1 LDDRKSKA
9 QTAID
14 RTEAMKKR
22 VAIIGLCAVIAAGAG
37 GVAAQQVQGAKP
49 AARPPTNAPAIPVVA
64 EKVQMAITPLVMSG
78 IGSVQAYNVV
88 NVKAQ
93 VTGTIEKIGFVE
105 GQSVH
110 PGSLIAQLDPRPYQ
124 AALQQAEA
132 NLARDRANLT
142 NAQTDLGRYVP
153 LAKQGYAAAQQV
165 ADQTSVVNQLQATVL
180 SDKAAIFNAQTQ
192 LGYTTITSP
201 IDGVTGIR
209 SVDIGNILQPG
220 STTPIVTITQVQ
232 PISVVFTLPQKDV
245 PAVQAAMAKGPLQTI
260 AYGQDDRTKL
270 GQGSLLMVD
279 NTINQSSGTVQLK
292 ATFPNANRALWP
304 GEFVNVQLTV
314 AVRHDGISVPLSAL
328 QQGQAGDLVYVV
340 QPDGVV
346 RERPVAV
353 AQTLNGRALI
363 DQGLTAGDTVVIAG
377 QYRLSDGVKVSE
389 VSASD
394 PQVQNSTEA
403 SAGML

>member
-1 LDDRKSKA
+1 
-9 QTAID
+9 
-14 RTEAMKKR
+14 MKKH

-49 AARPPTNAPAIPVVA
+49 APRPQTSVPAIPVVA
-64 EKVQMAITPLVMSG
+64 EKVKTADTPLVMSG
-78 IGSVQAYNVV
+78 IGSVEAYNVV
-88 NVKAQ
+88 NVRAQ
-93 VTGTIEKIGFVE
+93 VTGTIDKIGFVE
-105 GQSVH
+105 GQTVH

-132 NLARDRANLT
+132 NLARDQANLT

-153 LAKQGYAAAQQV
+153 LARQGYAAAQQV

-180 SDKAAIFNAQTQ
+180 SDRAAIFNAQTQ
-192 LGYTTITSP
+192 LGYTTIDSP

-209 SVDIGNILQPG
+209 HVDIGNILQPA

-260 AYGQDDRTKL
+260 AYGQDDRTEL
-270 GQGSLLMVD
+270 GQGTLLMVD

-292 ATFPNANRALWP
+292 ATFPNAKKALWP
-304 GEFVNVQLTV
+304 GEFVNVRLTV

-328 QQGQAGDLVYVV
+328 QQGQTGDLVYVV

-363 DQGLTAGDTVVIAG
+363 DHGLTAGETVVTAG

-389 VSASD
+389 VSAND

>member
-1 LDDRKSKA
+1 
-9 QTAID
+9 
-14 RTEAMKKR
+14 MKKSI
-22 VAIIGLCAVIAAGAG
+22 AIVGFCVLTGAG
-37 GVAAQQVQGAKP
+37 GVLAWQVQGAQP
-49 AARPPTNAPAIPVVA
+49 APQPQTSAPAIPIVA
-64 EKVQMAITPLVMSG
+64 EKVQVSDVPMVMSG
-78 IGSVQAYNVV
+78 IGTVDAYNVV
-88 NVKAQ
+88 DVRAQ
-93 VTGTIEKIGFVE
+93 VTGTIERIGFVE
-105 GQSVH
+105 GQTVH

-132 NLARDRANLT
+132 NLARDQANLS

-165 ADQTSVVNQLQATVL
+165 ADQMSAVAQLQATVL

-209 SVDIGNILQPG
+209 GVDIGNILQPG
-220 STTPIVTITQVQ
+220 SITPIVTITQIQ
-232 PISVVFTLPQKDV
+232 PISIEFTLPQKDV
-245 PAVQAAMAKGPLQTI
+245 ATVQEAMAKGTLKTV
-260 AYGQDDRTKL
+260 AYGQDDRAEL
-270 GQGSLLMVD
+270 GQGTLLLVD

-328 QQGQAGDLVYVV
+328 QQGQTGNLVYVV

-346 RERPVAV
+346 QQRPVAV
-353 AQTLNGRALI
+353 AETLDGRALI
-363 DQGLTAGDTVVIAG
+363 DHGLTAGDTVVTAG
-377 QYRLSDGVKVSE
+377 QYRLSNGVQVAE
-389 VSASD
+389 VPAGD
-394 PQVQNSTEA
+394 PRIQNSTEA